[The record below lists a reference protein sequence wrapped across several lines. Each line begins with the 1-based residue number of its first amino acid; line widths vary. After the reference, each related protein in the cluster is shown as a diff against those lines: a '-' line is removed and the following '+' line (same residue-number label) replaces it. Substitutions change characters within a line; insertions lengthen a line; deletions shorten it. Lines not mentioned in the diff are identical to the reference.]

1 MRRVSFGNDDYCC
14 SDDEGL
20 QHFSLI
26 CGTSLVFLNVKIFI
40 CGVDN
45 LNLML
50 YDIDINDI
58 LQKEK
63 RLWF

>member
-1 MRRVSFGNDDYCC
+1 MTIIAVQMMRDY
-14 SDDEGL
+14 SI
-20 QHFSLI
+20 FSLS

-58 LQKEK
+58 LQKK
-63 RLWF
+63 RGFGFDRRL